1 MLTLKLAF
9 RGLWRHR
16 MRTMFT
22 LIAVAF
28 GHLFLLVTVSLSEG
42 GLMEMVE
49 IAIRQGTAGHV
60 VVQAEGYQKTAAVEL
75 VVEDGAAV
83 RKRIRTRLP
92 QGRILLRVFG
102 GGLASTASDSIGIR
116 FTGVEPRREGQ
127 VSVLAKHLIRG
138 VYLDASAA
146 DVKRARARLAQE
158 AVTRKAQGK
167 PAPSGHLDCLRPPR
181 PGEPDI
187 HPVVIGARLAETLRV
202 DLCGGLRLQAQGL
215 GAQEQQKF
223 HVVGIFQTGNE
234 TLDGYYV
241 HLRLSDAQRLLRLG
255 HAVHQ
260 VAVILDSQE
269 RTRSVAAAVRD
280 VLRDDSSLAVLTWDK
295 AMPEMAEFIAMK
307 KSSGWVFIFIVMLIM
322 AIGVLNTVLMSV
334 MERVREFGVM
344 RALGAGPGRILGL
357 VLTEGALLGL
367 LGVTLG
373 LLISWPLIHYLETT
387 GIVYPKPMSAV
398 GVTVTSIKA
407 RLELSTL
414 VYFSL
419 GLFLT
424 TVAATLMP
432 ALRAARVKVLSAV
445 HQA

>member
-1 MLTLKLAF
+1 
-9 RGLWRHR
+9 
-16 MRTMFT
+16 
-22 LIAVAF
+22 
-28 GHLFLLVTVSLSEG
+28 
-42 GLMEMVE
+42 
-49 IAIRQGTAGHV
+49 
-60 VVQAEGYQKTAAVEL
+60 
-75 VVEDGAAV
+75 
-83 RKRIRTRLP
+83 
-92 QGRILLRVFG
+92 
-102 GGLASTASDSIGIR
+102 
-116 FTGVEPRREGQ
+116 
-127 VSVLAKHLIRG
+127 
-138 VYLDASAA
+138 
-146 DVKRARARLAQE
+146 
-158 AVTRKAQGK
+158 
-167 PAPSGHLDCLRPPR
+167 
-181 PGEPDI
+181 
-187 HPVVIGARLAETLRV
+187 
-202 DLCGGLRLQAQGL
+202 
-215 GAQEQQKF
+215 
-223 HVVGIFQTGNE
+223 
-234 TLDGYYV
+234 
-241 HLRLSDAQRLLRLG
+241 
-255 HAVHQ
+255 
-260 VAVILDSQE
+260 
-269 RTRSVAAAVRD
+269 